1 MFFFEVNFINKLE
14 MTPTDY
20 LEKYC
25 RVNDRRKAFYRRCF
39 DKYKLKSEQGDYL
52 DLKVCFLRLLLK
64 HSFKN

>member
-1 MFFFEVNFINKLE
+1 

-52 DLKVCFLRLLLK
+52 DLKVRFSLFKPYQFLSKL
-64 HSFKN
+64 

>member
-1 MFFFEVNFINKLE
+1 

-25 RVNDRRKAFYRRCF
+25 RVYDRRKAFYRRCF

-52 DLKVCFLRLLLK
+52 DLKVNFLKFAIALLQ
-64 HSFKN
+64 